1 MPCCITSREGDVADR
16 LIRRV
21 GRLRRSLTPVAI
33 LLLLASA
40 DAVIAQAPVVRDSA
54 GVRIVENDPS
64 VLDGRTPW
72 RIGGEPLLS
81 IGAQDGAQAYL
92 FTYVQG
98 STVLPDGTIAVT
110 DGASYNVRLFDS
122 AGTHLRTIGRRGQGP
137 GEFQGGTGG
146 VTYIERDR
154 LGVTSGGRMISV
166 FQTTGEFIRSFR
178 PPLEEGHVRGGQPHG
193 GILRDGRSVMWSG
206 ESPWQRPIRGSWR
219 RPERVA
225 LIDPDGEY
233 VRTIDTFPGIETW
246 VDPLE
251 GGGFRQQGIPFS
263 RGAHVSA
270 VGDRIA
276 VAVSDSYSIRIFDE
290 SGDLIQIV
298 RLRRDP
304 RTTARYLERWLD
316 HRVSGL
322 PNPREF
328 RARFAAMPAP
338 EHVPEMEAVL
348 LSRDGYLWVREYRMR
363 WEEEEPAVWH
373 VFDPSG
379 LLQTR
384 LTTPANFRVLEIG
397 SDYLL
402 GVATDDLGIQRVQLR
417 ALERR

>member
-1 MPCCITSREGDVADR
+1 MNRPR
-16 LIRRV
+16 
-21 GRLRRSLTPVAI
+21 GRHATELRRSLTPVAI
-33 LLLLASA
+33 LWLLAASA
-40 DAVIAQAPVVRDSA
+40 EAVIAQAPVVRDSA
-54 GVRIVENDPS
+54 GVRVVENDPS

-72 RIGGEPLLS
+72 RIGAEPLLS
-81 IGAQDGAQAYL
+81 IGVQDGARDYL
-92 FTYVQG
+92 FTAVRG

-110 DGASYNVRLFDS
+110 DAASYNARLFDS
-122 AGTHLRTIGRRGQGP
+122 AGTHVRTIGRQGQGP
-137 GEFQGGTGG
+137 GEFPGGTGRG
-146 VTYIERDR
+146 GTGRVLYIEPDR
-154 LGVTSGGRMISV
+154 FWVISGGPMPMVSV
-166 FQTTGEFIRSFR
+166 FETTGEFIRSFH
-178 PPLEEGHVRGGQPHG
+178 PPMKEGHRSGGQPHG

-219 RPERVA
+219 RPERVD
-225 LIDPDGEY
+225 LIDPEGEY
-233 VRTIDTFPGIETW
+233 LRTIDTFTGIETW
-246 VDPLE
+246 VDPEE
-251 GGGFRQQGIPFS
+251 GGGFTQQGVPFS

-290 SGDLIQIV
+290 SGDLMQVV

-304 RTTARYLERWLD
+304 RPTAQYLERWLD
-316 HRVSGL
+316 HLVEWRDGPL
-322 PNPREF
+322 KAEI

-338 EHVPEMEAVL
+338 EHVPEFEAVL

-373 VFDPSG
+373 VFDPAG

-402 GVATDDLGIQRVQLR
+402 GVATDDLGIERVQLR